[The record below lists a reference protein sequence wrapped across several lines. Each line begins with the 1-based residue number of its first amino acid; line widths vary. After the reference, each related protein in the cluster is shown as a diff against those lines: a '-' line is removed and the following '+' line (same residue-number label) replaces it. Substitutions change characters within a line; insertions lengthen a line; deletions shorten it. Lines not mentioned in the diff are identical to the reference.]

1 MLIGSGVVPRAWGMP
16 RAVAAGFS
24 LVELLVAIVVGL
36 LVVLATI
43 TFIASIARANSQD
56 IQVTRLTQEV
66 RALSEVI
73 VREVRRARYVSDP
86 IGLVAQASAAAGNDL
101 LEIRSA
107 ATNAPSNPGDC
118 IVLAYDDPPDPPGSG
133 GLVTRSIRL
142 QRNGGQGQVWMNT
155 AGNDCAGGAAISS
168 AQVDVVDLRLRQIG
182 GSRIDM
188 EISAR
193 LVDPPPGLEGV
204 TRVFRQT
211 VYVRSGQVN

>member
-1 MLIGSGVVPRAWGMP
+1 MLIGSGFVPRMWRMS
-16 RAVAAGFS
+16 RRVAVGLS

-86 IGLVAQASAAAGNDL
+86 IGLVAQASTAVGNDL
-101 LEIRSA
+101 LEIRDAS
-107 ATNAPSNPGDC
+107 TNAPSNPGNC
-118 IVLAYDDPPDPPGSG
+118 IVLAYDDPPG

-142 QRNGGQGQVWMNT
+142 QRNDGQGQVWMNT
-155 AGNDCAGGAAISS
+155 AGDDCAGGVAISS
-168 AQVDVVDLRLRQIG
+168 AQVDVVDLRLRQVG

-193 LVDPPPGLEGV
+193 LADPPPGLEGV
-204 TRVFRQT
+204 ARVFRQT